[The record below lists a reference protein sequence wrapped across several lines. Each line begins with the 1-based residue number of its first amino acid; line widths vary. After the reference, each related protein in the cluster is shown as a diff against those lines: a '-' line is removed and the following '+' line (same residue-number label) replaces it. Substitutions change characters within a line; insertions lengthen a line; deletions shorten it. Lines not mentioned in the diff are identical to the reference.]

1 MDSEAD
7 CSMNLPESFARWDQD
22 TLSWRTSQRCL
33 LEGWEMFLAPW
44 PRSGMTASGTAY
56 RLPTLAHRISGTES
70 SFWPTPSAQEPGMNP
85 HRLVDKNGNQPTH
98 TNQRLYD
105 KKTGRLCQKGLSQA
119 VHIRAMISTPTTS
132 SFWPTPTTQ
141 EIEHPN
147 AVINNKGRRV
157 SKNGKSSHSIGLAD
171 AVKMIPTP
179 TTSNAKRESK
189 NRYRNSETC
198 RENLDEWVRDSE
210 DSGQLNPTWVE
221 WLMGFPEGWTDLDA

>member
-1 MDSEAD
+1 MVSEAD
-7 CSMNLPESFARWDQD
+7 CSMSLPESFARWHQD

-33 LEGWEMFLAPW
+33 LEGWEMFLGPW

-119 VHIRAMISTPTTS
+119 VHIRAMI
-132 SFWPTPTTQ
+132 
-141 EIEHPN
+141 
-147 AVINNKGRRV
+147 
-157 SKNGKSSHSIGLAD
+157 
-171 AVKMIPTP
+171 PTP
-179 TTSNAKRESK
+179 TTSNAKGASK
-189 NRYRNSETC
+189 NRYRTSETY
-198 RENLDEWVRDSE
+198 RGNLDEWLRDSE

>member
-7 CSMNLPESFARWDQD
+7 CSMSLPESFARWDQD
-22 TLSWRTSQRCL
+22 TLSWRTSQRSF
-33 LEGWEMFLAPW
+33 LEGWEMFLGPW
-44 PRSGMTASGTAY
+44 PRSGMTASGIAY
-56 RLPTLAHRISGTES
+56 RLLPQLMPLIDATE
-70 SFWPTPSAQEPGMNP
+70 
-85 HRLVDKNGNQPTH
+85 
-98 TNQRLYD
+98 
-105 KKTGRLCQKGLSQA
+105 
-119 VHIRAMISTPTTS
+119 S

-179 TTSNAKRESK
+179 TTSNAKGASK
-189 NRYRNSETC
+189 NRYRTSETY
-198 RENLDEWVRDSE
+198 RGNLDEWVRDSE

-221 WLMGFPEGWTDLDA
+221 WLMGFPDGWTDLDA